1 MAMLIDPFMVTT
13 FVAGAVGIV
22 GWGLYRREVERATVS
37 ARYWSQVYGTLSDHH
52 AETAGNLATANQ
64 QLAEVATKETAR
76 QAQRIDASRKAAA
89 ARTARAEQD
98 RKDAPAR
105 RAKTLEALKGVK
117 LRSRAQVVAP
127 VKARRNKAKKAAQA

>member
-1 MAMLIDPFMVTT
+1 MLIDPFMVTT

-89 ARTARAEQD
+89 D
-98 RKDAPAR
+98 RKEAPAR

-127 VKARRNKAKKAAQA
+127 VKARRNKAKRAAQA